1 MNKHIGTKIFS
12 FLFVIVALQLIFIV
26 MAFSG
31 LAKIRASNDKTMDI
45 YVEMDVLKG
54 DIIRDVTNLRLVADM
69 VVLLQD
75 RDRAVTFSDEMDDD
89 IVILNGKLDQME
101 ALSQASGEQTL
112 IDTFAAYR
120 SAVEEFCDRIPEA
133 RDIAMAEDSQKARD
147 EAYAVI
153 EELVPTINKIN
164 ELTEQCEAAI
174 AADVANAKET
184 MLFTINSVQIFMVV
198 VAIAIIVII
207 IITILIIAR
216 TVSAPARHASSR
228 MNTIIDK
235 ISREEGDLTERI
247 DVTTRDEIGQLAGG
261 INQFME
267 QLQNIMK
274 TLKEQSQTMLETAG
288 MTMDHVNE
296 SNDNASNVSAAMEEL
311 AASMEEVAA
320 TIADIATASE
330 EMLASVQ
337 SMNGQAEEGA
347 GLVLEIKQRA
357 QEINE
362 NTVESKRTIDN
373 MITEIRGT
381 LEGAVEESRSVDK
394 INELTDEIL
403 NISSQTN
410 LLALNASIE
419 AARAGEAGKGFAV
432 VADEIRVLA
441 ENSKN
446 TANNIQEISQMV
458 TAAVAKLARNAESM
472 LQFIDQ
478 KVLSDYDGF
487 VGVAK
492 QYYNDA
498 DNMNQILSDF
508 SMYTSDIEDT
518 MKNVNEGINGIS
530 TTVDE
535 SAKGVASAAE
545 NAGQLVDAISQIQEE
560 AQMSQDISNQLSR
573 EVKRFKNV

>member
-133 RDIAMAEDSQKARD
+133 RDIAMAEDSQKVRD
-147 EAYAVI
+147 EAYTVI

-228 MNTIIDK
+228 MNTIID
-235 ISREEGDLTERI
+235 
-247 DVTTRDEIGQLAGG
+247 
-261 INQFME
+261 
-267 QLQNIMK
+267 
-274 TLKEQSQTMLETAG
+274 
-288 MTMDHVNE
+288 
-296 SNDNASNVSAAMEEL
+296 
-311 AASMEEVAA
+311 
-320 TIADIATASE
+320 
-330 EMLASVQ
+330 
-337 SMNGQAEEGA
+337 
-347 GLVLEIKQRA
+347 
-357 QEINE
+357 
-362 NTVESKRTIDN
+362 
-373 MITEIRGT
+373 
-381 LEGAVEESRSVDK
+381 
-394 INELTDEIL
+394 
-403 NISSQTN
+403 
-410 LLALNASIE
+410 
-419 AARAGEAGKGFAV
+419 
-432 VADEIRVLA
+432 
-441 ENSKN
+441 
-446 TANNIQEISQMV
+446 
-458 TAAVAKLARNAESM
+458 
-472 LQFIDQ
+472 
-478 KVLSDYDGF
+478 
-487 VGVAK
+487 
-492 QYYNDA
+492 
-498 DNMNQILSDF
+498 
-508 SMYTSDIEDT
+508 
-518 MKNVNEGINGIS
+518 
-530 TTVDE
+530 
-535 SAKGVASAAE
+535 
-545 NAGQLVDAISQIQEE
+545 
-560 AQMSQDISNQLSR
+560 
-573 EVKRFKNV
+573 